1 MPMIVLVF
9 WNVDLVSLDLVFGN
23 ADLVFGKHLYAHT
36 WPEMSR
42 KLESPTPPLQESFYA
57 DRDNH
62 FVQFVFFRKNM
73 NFLY

>member
-57 DRDNH
+57 DRDNQL
-62 FVQFVFFRKNM
+62 V
-73 NFLY
+73 